1 MPDDYPF
8 RVAARIEE
16 TQRDLPTL
24 SIVGLGYIGS
34 VSAACFAEM
43 SFQVV
48 AVDLDERKV
57 VRMAAGN
64 APVVEVDLDAMV
76 AQATIAGR
84 ITATTCVADAVAA
97 TDITFV
103 CVGTPSHESGAA
115 DLSAVKAAAADIGR
129 ALARKDRYHLVV
141 VRSTVPVGTT
151 RGAVIPILETESGKR
166 CGIDFGV
173 CFHPEFLREGV
184 AVADFFAPPKTVIG
198 GVDARSAQLL
208 ASLYTS
214 IEAPL
219 VLTTIDTAEMVK
231 YVDNTWHA
239 VKVSFAN
246 EIGKICQS
254 VRLDS
259 HDVMGIFA
267 KDTKLNL
274 SAYYMRPGFA
284 FGGSCLPKDVRA
296 LRNLANLRGIDVPL
310 IDSILRS
317 NDSQITHAL
326 DLIQRSRARR
336 VGILGVTFKRDTDDL
351 RESPQIDLIGRL
363 LARGYEVRAY
373 DRHMA
378 ADAIHLAAVHASA
391 ATAHTRAALDVLPS
405 LMEEAIDGVVSWAD
419 LVVVCHNS
427 HAFADAVAGA
437 PEGTTILDL
446 VGLPAKVRQAPS
458 YSGIGW

>member
-1 MPDDYPF
+1 
-8 RVAARIEE
+8 
-16 TQRDLPTL
+16 
-24 SIVGLGYIGS
+24 
-34 VSAACFAEM
+34 
-43 SFQVV
+43 
-48 AVDLDERKV
+48 
-57 VRMAAGN
+57 MAAGK
-64 APVVEVDLDAMV
+64 APVFEADLDAMV
-76 AQATIAGR
+76 AQATTAGR

-97 TDITFV
+97 TDITFI

-115 DLSAVKAAAADIGR
+115 DLSAVEATAVDIGR
-129 ALARKDRYHLVV
+129 ALAWKDRYHLVV

-151 RGAVIPILETESGKR
+151 KGVVIPILETESGKR
-166 CGIDFGV
+166 CGVDFGV

-184 AVADFFAPPKTVIG
+184 AVADFFAPPKIVIG
-198 GVDARSAQLL
+198 GIDARSVELL
-208 ASLYTS
+208 ASLYIS
-214 IEAPL
+214 IKAPL

-246 EIGKICQS
+246 EIGRICQS
-254 VRLDS
+254 VRLDG

-267 KDTKLNL
+267 QDTKLNL
-274 SAYYMRPGFA
+274 SAYYMKPGFA

-296 LRNLANLRGIDVPL
+296 LRKLASLGGIDVPL
-310 IDSILRS
+310 IDSVLRS
-317 NDSQITHAL
+317 NDSQIAHAL

-363 LARGYEVRAY
+363 LARKYEVRAY
-373 DRHMA
+373 DRLMA
-378 ADAIHLAAVHASA
+378 AEAIHLAGRHDSA
-391 ATAHTRAALDVLPS
+391 ATEHTRAALDVLPS
-405 LMEEAIDGVVSWAD
+405 LMEETIEVLMSWAE

-427 HAFADAVAGA
+427 DAFADAVAGA

-446 VGLPAKVRQAPS
+446 VGLPAKVRPASS